1 MKHLVGVLLLLS
13 FLGCSVGHDFSRV
26 EPAGQKQI
34 RLIEKGL
41 DPKLT
46 ILRSYAVR
54 SSNYKNSYYVSA
66 LVQGPQTADIGVW
79 WISGAREK
87 PGLILAVDGFAFV
100 YSSYPKASKTRVG
113 ARTTDDEVKLLKAY
127 LREQSTE
134 AGSKPF
140 PS

>member
-1 MKHLVGVLLLLS
+1 MRHLVVVVLVMI
-13 FLGCSVGHDFSRV
+13 FLGCSAGYDFSEI

-34 RLIEKGL
+34 QLIEKGL

-46 ILRSYAVR
+46 ILKSYAVK
-54 SSNYKNSYYVSA
+54 SSSYKNSYYVSA
-66 LVQGPQTADIGVW
+66 LVQGPQAADVGVW

-113 ARTTDDEVKLLKAY
+113 ARTTDDEVQLLKAY
-127 LREQSTE
+127 LREQST
-134 AGSKPF
+134 
-140 PS
+140 